1 MRYLFF
7 LLSLLISAELNA
19 QSPLDQPFLQSGAVD
34 ERFNIID
41 LNVYNMLVNAINHNF
56 KNIATD
62 QSERDFV
69 VSRIMLISDGLW
81 IESDMKDIK
90 STEDLTK
97 KFDEQKYQRL
107 IKQNM
112 CKKDDLLESE
122 VFKKTTRGNFIYQ
135 LNNADGDFL
144 KRFTINYRECFKVA
158 DI

>member
-1 MRYLFF
+1 
-7 LLSLLISAELNA
+7 
-19 QSPLDQPFLQSGAVD
+19 
-34 ERFNIID
+34 
-41 LNVYNMLVNAINHNF
+41 
-56 KNIATD
+56 
-62 QSERDFV
+62 
-69 VSRIMLISDGLW
+69 
-81 IESDMKDIK
+81 MKDIK

>member
-1 MRYLFF
+1 MRYLF
-7 LLSLLISAELNA
+7 LLISLSICAELNA
-19 QSPLDQPFLQSGAVD
+19 QSSLDQPFLQSGAVD
-34 ERFNIID
+34 EQFNIIN
-41 LNVYNMLVNAINHNF
+41 LNVYNILVKAINHNF

-81 IESDMKDIK
+81 IESDMKDIQ
-90 STEDLTK
+90 SIEDLTK

-144 KRFTINYRECFKVA
+144 KRFTINYRECL
-158 DI
+158 

>member
-7 LLSLLISAELNA
+7 LLSLSISAELNA

-34 ERFNIID
+34 EQFNIID
-41 LNVYNMLVNAINHNF
+41 LNVYNMLVKAINHNF

-97 KFDEQKYQRL
+97 KFDDQKYQRL

-112 CKKDDLLESE
+112 CKKDDLLGSE

-135 LNNADGDFL
+135 LNNTDGDFL
-144 KRFTINYRECFKVA
+144 KRFTINYRECL
-158 DI
+158 

>member
-1 MRYLFF
+1 MRTNNALFIF
-7 LLSLLISAELNA
+7 LT
-19 QSPLDQPFLQSGAVD
+19 QPINKCWIKCSKPIRPTFLQSGAVD
-34 ERFNIID
+34 EQFNIID
-41 LNVYNMLVNAINHNF
+41 LNVYNMLVKAINHNF

-97 KFDEQKYQRL
+97 NLMNKNINVWLSK
-107 IKQNM
+107 I
-112 CKKDDLLESE
+112 CVKKMTYLSQ

-144 KRFTINYRECFKVA
+144 K
-158 DI
+158 DLQ